1 MSVAHAGRKRAD
13 DALLLALACGATV
26 EAAAAKA
33 GVGLTT
39 AYRRLKNVAFRA
51 RLDATRADMLQRATA
66 MLTAAAMEAVK
77 TLLDLQ
83 GNKQPPAT
91 RLGAAKSVL
100 EIGNRLRTE
109 VDLVGRLEAM
119 ERALGLR
126 PLAEG

>member
-1 MSVAHAGRKRAD
+1 MPKEHAGRRRAD
-13 DALLLALACGATV
+13 DALILALACGATV

-39 AYRRLKNVAFRA
+39 AYRRLRDPTFKA
-51 RLDATRADMLQRATA
+51 RLEAARTEMVARATA

-83 GNKQPPAT
+83 ASKQPPAT

-109 VDLVGRLEAM
+109 VDLVARLEAA

-126 PLAEG
+126 A